1 MRERLSALE
10 AQMAV
15 PDVWNDPKKAA
26 TANREASVLRR
37 KLSAY
42 SDACEE
48 LEEFEVSWEVISE
61 EAGEAEDSP
70 GFMTFAK
77 KLSEYAE
84 HIKALEITSLLSGK
98 FDAANALVSIHAGA
112 GGTESHDWVDMLERM
127 YLMFCENAGFK
138 PMMLDRTPGEVA
150 GTKSVTYLI
159 EGDLAFGHMKSE
171 SGVHRLVRISP
182 FDANKRRHTS
192 FAAVDVIPEI
202 EEDIEV
208 EIIESDL
215 KIDTYRASGAG
226 GQHVNKTDSA
236 VRITHLLTGL
246 VVSCQNER
254 SQHKNREQ
262 AMRVLKSRL
271 AEMMRREHKERV
283 EELRGETKDIA
294 WGSQIRNYVLQPY
307 QLVKDART
315 GFETANVQRVLD
327 GDILPFI
334 WSYLKW
340 DGKNGA

>member
-1 MRERLSALE
+1 MQLA
-10 AQMAV
+10 A
-15 PDVWNDPKKAA
+15 PDVWNDLKKAS
-26 TANREASVLRR
+26 TANREASALRR

-42 SDACEE
+42 SNACEG
-48 LEEFEVSWEVISE
+48 LEELEVSWEVISE
-61 EAGEAEDSP
+61 EAGEVEDTA
-70 GFMTFAK
+70 GFKTFAT
-77 KLSEYAE
+77 KLSEFAE

-98 FDAANALVSIHAGA
+98 FDSANALVSIHAGA

-138 PMMLDRTPGEVA
+138 PTMLDRTPGEVA

-159 EGDLAFGHMKSE
+159 EGDLVFGHLKSE

-202 EEDIEV
+202 EEEIEV
-208 EIIESDL
+208 EIVESDL

-236 VRITHLLTGL
+236 VRITHLPTGL

-327 GDILPFI
+327 GEILPFI